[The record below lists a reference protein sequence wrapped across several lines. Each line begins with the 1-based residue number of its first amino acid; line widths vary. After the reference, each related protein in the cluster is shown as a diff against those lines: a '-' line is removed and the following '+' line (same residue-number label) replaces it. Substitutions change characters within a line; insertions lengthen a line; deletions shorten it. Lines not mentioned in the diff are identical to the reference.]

1 MSDLDVWVAA
11 AAGELGLRPGDVQSK
26 AVLDIARE
34 VAHQVLRPAAPLT
47 AYLMGVAVGRGIDPA
62 DAAARISALA
72 LAWPEREAPKPVH
85 EGPKPVHEGRKPVHE
100 GPRPVHEGPKPER
113 EGPKSGE
120 GPKTAR
126 GPEDSVRKPEPSAQE
141 PEPSAQEP
149 EPSAQEPEPTA

>member
-72 LAWPEREAPKPVH
+72 LAWPKHEGPEPKHEGPKHEGPQPEGEGLTSEHESPKPG
-85 EGPKPVHEGRKPVHE
+85 EGPKPV
-100 GPRPVHEGPKPER
+100 
-113 EGPKSGE
+113 
-120 GPKTAR
+120 R
-126 GPEDSVRKPEPSAQE
+126 GPEDNPRKPEDSAQRSE
-141 PEPSAQEP
+141 DSAQRP
-149 EPSAQEPEPTA
+149 EATA

>member
-72 LAWPEREAPKPVH
+72 LAWPKHEGPEPKHEGPEPKHEGPKHEGPQPEGEGLTSEHESPKPG
-85 EGPKPVHEGRKPVHE
+85 EGPKPV
-100 GPRPVHEGPKPER
+100 
-113 EGPKSGE
+113 
-120 GPKTAR
+120 R
-126 GPEDSVRKPEPSAQE
+126 GPEDNPRKPEDSAQRSE
-141 PEPSAQEP
+141 DSAQRP
-149 EPSAQEPEPTA
+149 EATA

>member
-11 AAGELGLRPGDVQSK
+11 AADELGLRPGDVQSK

-72 LAWPEREAPKPVH
+72 LAWPEREAPKPES
-85 EGPKPVHEGRKPVHE
+85 EGSKPERE
-100 GPRPVHEGPKPER
+100 SPKPER
-113 EGPKSGE
+113 EGAKTGR
-120 GPKTAR
+120 GPEDSAQEPEATAR
-126 GPEDSVRKPEPSAQE
+126 GPEDSGR
-141 PEPSAQEP
+141 
-149 EPSAQEPEPTA
+149 PTGAITDR